1 MVDIELE
8 MSSDEVIDYIKN
20 NVLEF
25 DKVSLAYNRVSAK
38 GDFLGSEESCH
49 NDKESYIVI
58 IALDGEIISD
68 VVEVDLE
75 EYKDDII
82 EFTHYPKDDSKKSVY
97 IEVL

>member
-1 MVDIELE
+1 VAIELE
-8 MSSDEVIDYIKN
+8 MSSGEVINYIKN

-25 DKVSLAYNRVSAK
+25 DKVSLAYNRVSAE
-38 GDFLGSEESCH
+38 GDFLGSEESFD
-49 NDKESYIVI
+49 NGKESYTIL

-68 VVEVDLE
+68 VVEVDLK
-75 EYKDDII
+75 EYEDDII